1 VWKEDQIYKLFDS
14 LMRGYPISTFLFWSL
29 TKEDLEKIQKEIK
42 INIRMYKFVDSN
54 DKDSDEELNRARDDY
69 KLVLDGQ
76 QRLTSLFIALKGC

>member
-1 VWKEDQIYKLFDS
+1 
-14 LMRGYPISTFLFWSL
+14 
-29 TKEDLEKIQKEIK
+29 
-42 INIRMYKFVDSN
+42 MYKFVDSN